1 MSFIWF
7 ILIFCFA
14 CQFVAYFGLFIHL
27 FASFFIHFHVRRPIS
42 DICKQFDKLAGL
54 LPCNIYVHK
63 IVKAIEKIINPKN
76 VKTNENKTKR
86 VGGVCKRETETMMSY
101 VYINRN

>member
-1 MSFIWF
+1 MARNVFRLVSYVLLANLLLF
-7 ILIFCFA
+7 ILF
-14 CQFVAYFGLFIHL
+14 
-27 FASFFIHFHVRRPIS
+27 FASFFIHFHFDFHVRRPIS

-63 IVKAIEKIINPKN
+63 IVKAIEKIINPKK

-86 VGGVCKRETETMMSY
+86 VGGGGNGNDDELCIYKS
-101 VYINRN
+101 